1 MTRNTTPEANRD
13 ELVVVRTFSNR
24 FEADVAKTALDAAEI
39 DSFVR
44 ADDAGGMRPHMWP
57 SMGVDLLVRAGDAE
71 RANEVL
77 SAS

>member
-1 MTRNTTPEANRD
+1 MTKNTTPEPDRD
-13 ELVVVRTFSNR
+13 KLVVIRTFSNR
-24 FEADVAKTALDAAEI
+24 FEADVAKSALDAAEI

-77 SAS
+77 STS